1 MIEKTP
7 GYQAIVRHYGDRR
20 TKRSG
25 VSLIDH
31 INQGIKILRRI
42 GADEVT
48 MEAYAVHPIFQADAD
63 LKANFFQCADLN
75 QLVVLYA
82 LEYRNMANR
91 SLSDIVIESWQGGP
105 HNDYRTLLLD
115 RPIATSPLDPV
126 NQMLIADK
134 VQNRKDF
141 LIYHKG
147 SHPRSAE
154 LDFYFNSWLKALGVD
169 EQTYLDLV
177 KDL

>member
-7 GYQAIVRHYGDRR
+7 GYQAIVRYYGNKR

-25 VSLIDH
+25 ILLIDH
-31 INQGIKILRRI
+31 INQGIEILRRI

-63 LKANFFQCADLN
+63 LKANFFQCAQLN

-82 LEYRNMANR
+82 LEYRNIANR
-91 SLSDIVIESWQGGP
+91 SLSDIVVESWQGWP
-105 HNDYRTLLLD
+105 HNDTRTLLLD
-115 RPIATSPLDPV
+115 RPIVISPLDPV

-147 SHPRSAE
+147 SHPRSE
-154 LDFYFNSWLKALGVD
+154 MLDFYFNSWLKALDVN
-169 EQTYLDLV
+169 EETYLDLV